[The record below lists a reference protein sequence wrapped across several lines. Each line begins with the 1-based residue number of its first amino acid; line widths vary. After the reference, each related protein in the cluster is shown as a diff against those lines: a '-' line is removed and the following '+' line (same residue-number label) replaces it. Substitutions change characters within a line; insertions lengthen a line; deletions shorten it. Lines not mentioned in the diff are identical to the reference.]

1 MGSEYLASSKLI
13 ICFPL
18 KLFTFIIKNRQGGK
32 MGLTMR
38 QLKAYK
44 KISKGSKKKYWQG
57 RIGKL
62 NLKIKN
68 CNLKDR
74 CSCR

>member
-1 MGSEYLASSKLI
+1 
-13 ICFPL
+13 
-18 KLFTFIIKNRQGGK
+18 

-44 KISKGSKKKYWQG
+44 KISKSSKKKHYQG

-68 CNLKDR
+68 CTLKDR

>member
-1 MGSEYLASSKLI
+1 
-13 ICFPL
+13 
-18 KLFTFIIKNRQGGK
+18 

-44 KISKGSKKKYWQG
+44 KISKGSKKKQYQD
-57 RIGKL
+57 RIEKL

-68 CNLKDR
+68 CTLKDR

>member
-1 MGSEYLASSKLI
+1 
-13 ICFPL
+13 
-18 KLFTFIIKNRQGGK
+18 

-44 KISKGSKKKYWQG
+44 KISKGSKKKQYQG
-57 RIGKL
+57 RIKKL

-68 CNLKDR
+68 CTLKDR
-74 CSCR
+74 CSCG

>member
-1 MGSEYLASSKLI
+1 
-13 ICFPL
+13 
-18 KLFTFIIKNRQGGK
+18 

-38 QLKAYK
+38 QLKSYK
-44 KISKGSKKKYWQG
+44 KISKGSKKKQYQG
-57 RIGKL
+57 RIIKL

-68 CNLKDR
+68 CTLKDR